1 MCWESVRQEAGDS
14 FHVVNR
20 ERTVAK
26 YQVGQLGGPADPYP
40 LQLQRFGED
49 GPLGVDEAQG
59 RVDRNRVIV
68 QHSSHG
74 VDLPL
79 EAVDGLGAVATADVQ
94 PEVGLEEAA
103 DVAFLDLSGVLLGVD
118 DPYAARRDREVI
130 DVAAG
135 LGDLAVVQQHGVLRE
150 ALPEHLERLG
160 AVLGVFDLETGR
172 GVLRET
178 LTQDLPNAD
187 LPVGALR
194 PCRRGLWI
202 VRKEL
207 GYPAEPTGSPRLL
220 DLPLTLGVPT
230 FELLASRGA
239 RGSGIDRRWVD
250 ERNHWFRWWS
260 GYWWRVGDGR

>member
-26 YQVGQLGGPADPYP
+26 DQVGQLGGPADPYP

-150 ALPEHLERLG
+150 
-160 AVLGVFDLETGR
+160 
-172 GVLRET
+172 T

>member
-1 MCWESVRQEAGDS
+1 MKKPPTSRFS
-14 FHVVNR
+14 TF
-20 ERTVAK
+20 
-26 YQVGQLGGPADPYP
+26 PAYFLASMIHTP
-40 LQLQRFGED
+40 LD
-49 GPLGVDEAQG
+49 A
-59 RVDRNRVIV
+59 I
-68 QHSSHG
+68 
-74 VDLPL
+74 
-79 EAVDGLGAVATADVQ
+79 
-94 PEVGLEEAA
+94 
-103 DVAFLDLSGVLLGVD
+103 
-118 DPYAARRDREVI
+118 REVI

-150 ALPEHLERLG
+150 
-160 AVLGVFDLETGR
+160 
-172 GVLRET
+172 T
-178 LTQDLPNAD
+178 LTQDLPNVD